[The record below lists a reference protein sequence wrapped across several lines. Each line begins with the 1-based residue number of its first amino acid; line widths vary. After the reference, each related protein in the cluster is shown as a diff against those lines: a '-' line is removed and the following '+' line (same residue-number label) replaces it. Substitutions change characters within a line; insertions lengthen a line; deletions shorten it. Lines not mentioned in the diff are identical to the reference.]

1 MSEASVARKLS
12 DSVLVGLEGVGVTMV
27 EEPLQ
32 DGDIQAQLEGC
43 FDLVEGGVCIVLADG
58 TERVAFASGKLA
70 SLYGCEDAQE
80 LLRLCS
86 SSFRN
91 LMEPED
97 YRPLSEVA
105 EDRPE
110 HFALSYHYQT
120 KARHFRKA
128 EGVGSL
134 RDTPLGRA
142 YVLLVFSAEQLSSD
156 LRDEDKTGVLGMH
169 DFFQEALRR
178 AEERTSRPSVCAF
191 CPVSFDL
198 TSFKEY
204 NRLYGMRQGDL
215 CLRKIADTI
224 TGCFPGA
231 LVGHLTADHFV
242 ALLPSDDLETKLEH
256 VCNEVNHFINDDGI
270 QLKAGVY
277 KPSEKDTL
285 DDLRHA
291 FDAAKIAC
299 DGIKAD
305 GNRSVAL
312 YTPEMGETIA
322 NRSYVLRHFSEALEK
337 HYVKVYYQPV
347 IRTLTGEVSGFEALA
362 RWEDPTLG
370 MILPG
375 VFVPVLEEAQL
386 INRLDR
392 YVLEQVVRTIRD
404 RLDNGLPLV
413 PISVNLSTY
422 DFDAG
427 SPLDAIEK
435 TVERYRAP
443 RSVLCFE
450 ITERVMIR
458 NQHGMA
464 ETVRQFRKAGYQVW
478 LDDFGSEYS
487 SLSMLH
493 NFHFDVIKIDMGFFS
508 HFDDRSRQI
517 ITSVVTMSRMLGGQT
532 LAEGVESEEQVSF
545 LRKVG
550 CGRIQGYYYGRPMMY
565 EDALSF
571 MHARGLRFER
581 PESARLMDAA
591 EGVNVIS
598 DSPTALFSFDGE
610 DAELLIE
617 NDAYKR
623 ELRSTGTQ
631 DMAEANANLVDARY
645 PFRGRFQQLLN
656 RALRSRSEETLT
668 YADNGQYIRVSVR
681 WIAGDERSWVGEA
694 HLYNISNDA
703 SIRRATTLDEIMRNI
718 FQLYDGF
725 YLVDRGSGEVRVLRS
740 SHPGLTQESTALGTG
755 EFVSYFLE
763 NLVYP
768 DDRGRFAAFASPGN
782 VEAKME
788 AVHGT
793 FLTELVRIRRG
804 DGTYRWTVF
813 EALPIYKSA
822 TRSILI
828 SEREDI
834 WERKEDRGELL
845 PALCRSF
852 GIQGT
857 GDARPETLAQ
867 SSIFRALC
875 SASPYPFFWKDREGR
890 ILGASRELMAR
901 LGLADESELL
911 GRTEGELGCLFDL
924 TGAGPREA
932 VVLDDG
938 RRAVRMEEL
947 ALCAGGLHEVE
958 ITRAPWYQEKEVAGT
973 LGMVRGGG
981 PGGSDEESRLGLV
994 DQETGFLS
1002 FRGAIEAGLLL
1013 ADQYR
1018 SQKTDYVGLL
1028 LDVPAFAEVV
1038 RDSAERAREMLAEVA
1053 SSLRESMTAGW
1064 AVARIGLCCFLCF
1077 CRRDNAGNVEEKLAK
1092 VAGVLPP
1099 LWRRLRTRAT
1109 PVLTHAVAY
1118 GSEVMSLDELLQ
1130 LLTRR
1135 LSSAEEEAYGDRPYT
1150 EDRVLIRRDVLDSLG
1165 ERVVISD
1172 PMTYELVYMNPAAR
1186 KDVGIAPDASLKG
1199 LTCHKALEGFDAP
1212 CRDCPNLMLRMDR
1225 ALSASH
1231 MSNKTGRNLL
1241 MHSFLTAWGQ
1251 RTLKLTIALDMD
1263 KHLEAL
1269 TRDHSL
1275 VYQEL
1280 RANEAISSGMREA
1293 DPERGIERTISCIAD
1308 NMQPERFLIF
1318 EERDD
1323 NTVSAT
1329 YEWAAPGVVPLK
1341 EELQSIPR
1349 NELRGLYAKF
1359 VTEHLVMVRDMAAF
1373 REEFPGFSFR
1383 INGVR
1388 SFVSG
1393 QLLLQ
1398 NQREGF
1404 TLVVNP
1410 SEESFQTSSIL
1421 YSTLTDFIAV
1431 MIRNRNGLREL
1442 ERQSMID
1449 QLTGAGNRRAL
1460 ERRIHDW
1467 RGDSVLGVIS
1477 IDLNGLK
1484 NTNDTKGHHAGD
1496 MMISESARLLRECA
1510 GEKNVFRTGGDEFVV
1525 ITEDVEERD
1534 VALLIQHVR
1543 KSAENNGISMAVGY
1557 ACAHGKV
1564 TDFDA
1569 LLTRADF
1576 NMYLDKGHS
1585 FRRRRDDR

>member
-1 MSEASVARKLS
+1 MR
-12 DSVLVGLEGVGVTMV
+12 
-27 EEPLQ
+27 
-32 DGDIQAQLEGC
+32 
-43 FDLVEGGVCIVLADG
+43 
-58 TERVAFASGKLA
+58 
-70 SLYGCEDAQE
+70 
-80 LLRLCS
+80 
-86 SSFRN
+86 
-91 LMEPED
+91 
-97 YRPLSEVA
+97 
-105 EDRPE
+105 
-110 HFALSYHYQT
+110 
-120 KARHFRKA
+120 
-128 EGVGSL
+128 
-134 RDTPLGRA
+134 
-142 YVLLVFSAEQLSSD
+142 
-156 LRDEDKTGVLGMH
+156 
-169 DFFQEALRR
+169 
-178 AEERTSRPSVCAF
+178 AF

-312 YTPEMGETIA
+312 YARSMGESLA
-322 NRSYVLRHFSEALEK
+322 NKSYVLRHFSEALEK

-435 TVERYRAP
+435 TVERYGAP
-443 RSVLCFE
+443 RSV
-450 ITERVMIR
+450 
-458 NQHGMA
+458 
-464 ETVRQFRKAGYQVW
+464 
-478 LDDFGSEYS
+478 
-487 SLSMLH
+487 
-493 NFHFDVIKIDMGFFS
+493 
-508 HFDDRSRQI
+508 
-517 ITSVVTMSRMLGGQT
+517 
-532 LAEGVESEEQVSF
+532 
-545 LRKVG
+545 
-550 CGRIQGYYYGRPMMY
+550 
-565 EDALSF
+565 
-571 MHARGLRFER
+571 
-581 PESARLMDAA
+581 
-591 EGVNVIS
+591 
-598 DSPTALFSFDGE
+598 
-610 DAELLIE
+610 
-617 NDAYKR
+617 
-623 ELRSTGTQ
+623 
-631 DMAEANANLVDARY
+631 
-645 PFRGRFQQLLN
+645 
-656 RALRSRSEETLT
+656 
-668 YADNGQYIRVSVR
+668 
-681 WIAGDERSWVGEA
+681 
-694 HLYNISNDA
+694 
-703 SIRRATTLDEIMRNI
+703 
-718 FQLYDGF
+718 
-725 YLVDRGSGEVRVLRS
+725 
-740 SHPGLTQESTALGTG
+740 
-755 EFVSYFLE
+755 
-763 NLVYP
+763 
-768 DDRGRFAAFASPGN
+768 
-782 VEAKME
+782 
-788 AVHGT
+788 
-793 FLTELVRIRRG
+793 
-804 DGTYRWTVF
+804 
-813 EALPIYKSA
+813 
-822 TRSILI
+822 
-828 SEREDI
+828 
-834 WERKEDRGELL
+834 
-845 PALCRSF
+845 
-852 GIQGT
+852 
-857 GDARPETLAQ
+857 
-867 SSIFRALC
+867 
-875 SASPYPFFWKDREGR
+875 
-890 ILGASRELMAR
+890 
-901 LGLADESELL
+901 
-911 GRTEGELGCLFDL
+911 
-924 TGAGPREA
+924 
-932 VVLDDG
+932 
-938 RRAVRMEEL
+938 
-947 ALCAGGLHEVE
+947 
-958 ITRAPWYQEKEVAGT
+958 
-973 LGMVRGGG
+973 
-981 PGGSDEESRLGLV
+981 
-994 DQETGFLS
+994 
-1002 FRGAIEAGLLL
+1002 
-1013 ADQYR
+1013 
-1018 SQKTDYVGLL
+1018 
-1028 LDVPAFAEVV
+1028 
-1038 RDSAERAREMLAEVA
+1038 
-1053 SSLRESMTAGW
+1053 
-1064 AVARIGLCCFLCF
+1064 LCCFLCF
-1077 CRRDNAGNVEEKLAK
+1077 CRRDNAGNVVEKLAK

-1275 VYQEL
+1275 VYQEM

-1359 VTEHLVMVRDMAAF
+1359 VTEHLVMVRDTAAF
-1373 REEFPGFSFR
+1373 REEYPGFSFR

-1410 SEESFQTSSIL
+1410 SQESFQTSSIL

-1467 RGDSVLGVIS
+1467 RGDGVLGVIS

-1510 GEKNVFRTGGDEFVV
+1510 GEKNVFRTGGDEFVI

-1534 VALLIQHVR
+1534 
-1543 KSAENNGISMAVGY
+1543 
-1557 ACAHGKV
+1557 
-1564 TDFDA
+1564 
-1569 LLTRADF
+1569 
-1576 NMYLDKGHS
+1576 
-1585 FRRRRDDR
+1585 DR